1 MLLSKIGGKLKII
14 EICIGLFGIIS
25 FIWSYI
31 AKLTPA
37 NYILFSIP
45 IWLFLL
51 FYYLH
56 SRLKRKNENAVI
68 NESQAKKQ
76 KKAIVLLK
84 ILTYSMLVPLALSI
98 YYIIVISPSDCKCEK
113 MSSDP
118 LICITRFSEQKDD
131 EFSYSLTEKITNML
145 SDKKLVSV
153 CFTDTFLNHQ
163 FVIDPYLSSQ
173 LINQN
178 CHEKGIVIFGRRS
191 ENSKLFK

>member
-45 IWLFLL
+45 ICLFLL

-68 NESQAKKQ
+68 NESQAKNRKKQ
-76 KKAIVLLK
+76 
-84 ILTYSMLVPLALSI
+84 
-98 YYIIVISPSDCKCEK
+98 
-113 MSSDP
+113 
-118 LICITRFSEQKDD
+118 
-131 EFSYSLTEKITNML
+131 
-145 SDKKLVSV
+145 
-153 CFTDTFLNHQ
+153 
-163 FVIDPYLSSQ
+163 
-173 LINQN
+173 
-178 CHEKGIVIFGRRS
+178 
-191 ENSKLFK
+191 LFY